1 MRPYA
6 LRPPVFGFG
15 FVRRFSGLSLVISE
29 KSDDVWNRRPALVG
43 LRLRMGIPS
52 APEDVDTVLAGGEGD
67 DRPLLARRRVVCPG
81 LPVAR
86 ALALAVDRVD
96 LLHSLAEQLLDRA
109 ADLDLVRV
117 GCDDEGI
124 DVVVVRRV
132 ALLGD
137 DRLDDDVARVF
148 AHVASPSGSAV
159 SLAMTVS
166 SEAFE
171 NTNQSLTRT
180 S

>member
-96 LLHSLAEQLLDRA
+96 LLHTLTEVAERLPHRLFGTEQHQEHTGCAFSLRAEPERLEELQAVLRARGVDAPLVDHHQLA
-109 ADLDLVRV
+109 VRGTV
-117 GCDDEGI
+117 GERRSQRELHHLL
-124 DVVVVRRV
+124 RRV
-132 ALLGD
+132 L
-137 DRLDDDVARVF
+137 
-148 AHVASPSGSAV
+148 
-159 SLAMTVS
+159 
-166 SEAFE
+166 
-171 NTNQSLTRT
+171 
-180 S
+180 